1 MADDNHLDAEILSA
15 KQVVMTPFTPVLV
28 TVRDASSSGKSSLA
42 GHPGNQDENT
52 DSLPSR
58 VGPFVL
64 KAFSGK
70 TPPVKNGKNTMLD
83 QKDALR
89 PLSEGGGSASS
100 PRKASRT
107 QNFLYLYQ
115 APILT
120 HGKTPQNTSTELCK
134 QTPTPTQIASPDNP
148 MAQPKIARKQDSGY
162 GHSHGHRDYFG
173 STDEPRAIR
182 GDFIPVSTSLR
193 SRSPPPSNDQS
204 SQHVLQLSLTDSQME
219 KITAALS
226 SDDSAE
232 WPSRGR
238 RNVQSPESVR
248 QANKENMPPRAST
261 RSRSPEK
268 LSQDVY
274 TPSRDRSRSPTK
286 FSSMGRRVAYDFGTK
301 TTPQSPSKKKERRN
315 GNDGMAPVAYPP
327 SPVRHGGR
335 KAPDPIDTKLAQEY
349 AENAEL
355 ARQYSKMM
363 AERGYG
369 QIPIAMQRQP
379 EVASS
384 SAPRQSQFVP
394 SDESSSVYSQ
404 ERKSV
409 MPISPLR
416 IRKEEEP
423 RHLSILQEYTDWKN
437 SPCVPEPDVGNL
449 RPSPADGELDDEL
462 AYERLGAH
470 IGWASGPEPMYSPL
484 PPLSGP
490 RNTNR
495 KTSKTLIGENGW
507 LESTSKPPVRKSSPT
522 RKPGF
527 IDNLFKKA
535 KEMVEGSDTKTQ
547 RKSRDSD
554 KSQKGQ
560 PVPRSL
566 AISLDP
572 RDQGLLYCEL
582 EFILVMALNDY
593 ILAQFN
599 AGRLETDKLR
609 KVSESWQR
617 KGRPKVVGFRYDLE
631 TQLELIGLHVN
642 DFKFYGQV
650 ASPVAISGIIEMMKV
665 DARALRI
672 RTFCHPDTVIAKQ
685 LGDAQILFN
694 LLGCP
699 DNQQVKLAEIIGFYK
714 AAIYKAAMER
724 EKLGA
729 SRDAG
734 ANATGT
740 ELHRTKSLSGEKWR
754 AANDDQIRRTNS
766 HVGVKLDPGDYE
778 SDRE

>member
-1 MADDNHLDAEILSA
+1 MASDDHIMADDGHLDAEILNA
-15 KQVVMTPFTPVLV
+15 TQVVMKPSTPVLV
-28 TVRDASSSGKSSLA
+28 TVHDAGA
-42 GHPGNQDENT
+42 QDSNT

-64 KAFSGK
+64 RAFSGK
-70 TPPVKNGKNTMLD
+70 SPPVKNDTMSD
-83 QKDALR
+83 QKEAVR
-89 PLSEGGGSASS
+89 PLSEGGGTSSAS
-100 PRKASRT
+100 P
-107 QNFLYLYQ
+107 
-115 APILT
+115 
-120 HGKTPQNTSTELCK
+120 TE
-134 QTPTPTQIASPDNP
+134 IASPDNP

-162 GHSHGHRDYFG
+162 GNSHSHGHGHREFFG

-193 SRSPPPSNDQS
+193 SRSPPPLSDQS

-248 QANKENMPPRAST
+248 QGNKENMPPKAST

-274 TPSRDRSRSPTK
+274 TPARDRSRSPSK
-286 FSSMGRRVAYDFGTK
+286 FSSMGRRVAYDFGVK

-315 GNDGMAPVAYPP
+315 GNGGTAPVSYPP
-327 SPVRHGGR
+327 SPVRHGSR
-335 KAPDPIDTKLAQEY
+335 KAPDPIDTRLAQEY

-355 ARQYSKMM
+355 ARQYTKMM
-363 AERGYG
+363 AGRGYG
-369 QIPIAMQRQP
+369 KIPIAMQREP
-379 EVASS
+379 EAASS
-384 SAPRQSQFVP
+384 SAPRQSQLIP
-394 SDESSSVYSQ
+394 SEESSSVYSQ
-404 ERKSV
+404 DRKSV

-437 SPCVPEPDVGNL
+437 SPCVPEPDVE
-449 RPSPADGELDDEL
+449 RPFPADDELDNEL
-462 AYERLGAH
+462 AYERLGQH
-470 IGWASGPEPMYSPL
+470 IGWASGAEPMYSPL

-490 RNTNR
+490 RDTNR
-495 KTSKTLIGENGW
+495 KASKTLIGENGW
-507 LESTSKPPVRKSSPT
+507 LESTSKPPVRKASPT
-522 RKPGF
+522 RKAGF
-527 IDNLFKKA
+527 IDSLFKKA
-535 KEMVEGSDTKTQ
+535 KEMVEGSDSKTQ
-547 RKSRDSD
+547 RKSGGSD

-582 EFILVMALNDY
+582 EFILAMALNDY

-609 KVSESWQR
+609 KVSDNWQR

-631 TQLELIGLHVN
+631 TQLDLIGMHVN

-699 DNQQVKLAEIIGFYK
+699 DNQQIKLAEIIGFYK
-714 AAIYKAAMER
+714 AAIHKAATER
-724 EKLGA
+724 EKMSA

-734 ANATGT
+734 ANATAN

-754 AANDDQIRRTNS
+754 AANDDQLRRTNS
-766 HVGVKLDPGDYE
+766 HVGPKLDPGDYD